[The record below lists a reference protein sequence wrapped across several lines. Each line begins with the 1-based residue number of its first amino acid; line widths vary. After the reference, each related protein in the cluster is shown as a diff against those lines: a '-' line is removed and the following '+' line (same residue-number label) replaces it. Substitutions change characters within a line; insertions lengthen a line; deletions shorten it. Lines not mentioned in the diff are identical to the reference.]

1 MLIINPLNLVYLDTI
16 KREIQTSCLENISL
30 KVPCA
35 MFYDNLDI
43 ASMLLFVSQTSSDR
57 Q

>member
-1 MLIINPLNLVYLDTI
+1 MLIINPINLVYLDTI
-16 KREIQTSCLENISL
+16 KREIQTSCLENISI

-43 ASMLLFVSQTSSDR
+43 ALMLLFVSQTSSD
-57 Q
+57 